1 MHWHSKAIEDE
12 TRAAASFPLLRGGQE
27 PIGILL
33 FLAPEEN
40 TFTPDLVELL
50 GRLAE
55 NVSFA
60 LDNFDRAEEKA
71 RTEAQKERLT
81 RMFAALSATNEA
93 IMRAKSRAEL
103 FDLVCLAA
111 SNGAKFTS
119 TTIALAEGRQRPAA
133 RSSPAP
139 GPSVRHHAQPSV
151 SPSIPNRP
159 GGPRDERHGVP
170 HAPALHQQRLSQP
183 TIASAPSTPS
193 SARRRAARARRSR
206 WSRTT
211 RPSAS

>member
-1 MHWHSKAIEDE
+1 MSLRTRGPSVINDYLHDLRAAHWHSKAIEDG
-12 TRAAASFPLLRGGQE
+12 TRAAASFPLLRAGQE

-40 TFTPDLVELL
+40 TFTPDMVELL

-71 RTEAQKERLT
+71 RNEARTERLA

-111 SNGAKFTS
+111 SNRRQVHLDHHCAG
-119 TTIALAEGRQRPAA
+119 EGR
-133 RSSPAP
+133 
-139 GPSVRHHAQPSV
+139 
-151 SPSIPNRP
+151 
-159 GGPRDERHGVP
+159 
-170 HAPALHQQRLSQP
+170 
-183 TIASAPSTPS
+183 
-193 SARRRAARARRSR
+193 
-206 WSRTT
+206 
-211 RPSAS
+211 